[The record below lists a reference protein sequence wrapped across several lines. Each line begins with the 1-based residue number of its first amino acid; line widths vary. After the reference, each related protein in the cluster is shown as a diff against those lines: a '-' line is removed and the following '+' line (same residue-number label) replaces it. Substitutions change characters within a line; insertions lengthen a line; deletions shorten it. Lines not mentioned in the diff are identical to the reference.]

1 VGARALQRGT
11 EREKVVVEYIAS
23 QKKHF
28 FPFFL
33 ASLPLLRLLFS
44 PLLSVYF
51 RPLEMEATTTIEL
64 RAPRPPPLHVRCV
77 DLQAGC

>member
-1 VGARALQRGT
+1 LQRGA

-23 QKKHF
+23 QKKHV

-44 PLLSVYF
+44 PLLSVCF
-51 RPLEMEATTTIEL
+51 SPPEIEATTTIEL
-64 RAPRPPPLHVRCV
+64 
-77 DLQAGC
+77 

>member
-1 VGARALQRGT
+1 LQHGA
-11 EREKVVVEYIAS
+11 EREKVVVEYIAC

-44 PLLSVYF
+44 PLLSIRF
-51 RPLEMEATTTIEL
+51 RPPEIEATTTIEL
-64 RAPRPPPLHVRCV
+64 
-77 DLQAGC
+77 